1 MQTILVV
8 DDEPAIC
15 VLLERVL
22 SRAGFAVLTAG
33 CGCDAIT
40 ISQAHRGEIAL
51 LVTDTTLPGMTGWNL
66 ARELTRAAP
75 NIPVLFLS
83 GGCSE
88 SQFEDPEQSEFL
100 PKPFLMSTFL
110 MEVYYLL
117 TEKGRRE
124 VD

>member
-1 MQTILVV
+1 
-8 DDEPAIC
+8 
-15 VLLERVL
+15 
-22 SRAGFAVLTAG
+22 
-33 CGCDAIT
+33 
-40 ISQAHRGEIAL
+40 
-51 LVTDTTLPGMTGWNL
+51 MTGWNL